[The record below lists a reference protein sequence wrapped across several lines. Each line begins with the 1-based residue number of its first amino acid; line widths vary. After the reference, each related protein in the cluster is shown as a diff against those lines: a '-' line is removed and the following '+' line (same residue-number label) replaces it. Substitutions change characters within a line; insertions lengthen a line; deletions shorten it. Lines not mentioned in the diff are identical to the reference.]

1 LLFITFPPLISAC
14 VLPLQAAQNVLVE
27 HWSSSNGDSSSSG
40 RLRQL
45 TAADLLQAAS
55 HVQPSVSKAQEYS
68 QGLHG
73 SASFDAGGGSSGAA
87 GLAGM
92 AHIMAALAAASSGS
106 SSRHGGAAGMNGRRK
121 SRAAAA
127 AAGDAE
133 DVEAG
138 AAAGGDVD
146 SEEARRD
153 EMYKL
158 IGKMVMGSMG
168 GAL

>member
-1 LLFITFPPLISAC
+1 MLT
-14 VLPLQAAQNVLVE
+14 LQAAQNVLVE
-27 HWSSSNGDSSSSG
+27 HWSSSNSESHSSSK
-40 RLRQL
+40 LRQV
-45 TAADLLQAAS
+45 TAADLLRAAE

-73 SASFDAGGGSSGAA
+73 SASFDAGSSSSSA

-92 AHIMAALAAASSGS
+92 AQLMAALAAAGSS
-106 SSRHGGAAGMNGRRK
+106 SSRHGTSAGRNGSKK
-121 SRAAAA
+121 SRAAA

-133 DVEAG
+133 DVEA
-138 AAAGGDVD
+138 AAAVDGDAS

-158 IGKMVMGSMG
+158 IGKMVVGSMG
-168 GAL
+168 GAAF